1 MFEFSVFTDSFWG
14 LHEEWLTILVSHFHL
29 LHDERKGRERI
40 LIQTDSVY
48 IRKFLYFMNAC
59 VWTLLH
65 PKIWDIIEISFISSI
80 EDQYLKIHF
89 FSAVVFYSVTIS
101 LKDIYPENVPIAI
114 YFKRHRKK
122 HWSDEQEGIQWNS
135 VQIKYLFD
143 QRLSLKNPEGSILRQ
158 RFPK

>member
-1 MFEFSVFTDSFWG
+1 MCVLSER
-14 LHEEWLTILVSHFHL
+14 
-29 LHDERKGRERI
+29 RKGRERI

-65 PKIWDIIEISFISSI
+65 PKIWDIYRNIFYLVYWRSI
-80 EDQYLKIHF
+80 PKNSF